1 MQMPKIPLWLKLT
14 ILSGLC
20 VLVGNIVGIT
30 TIKTSIY
37 LGLTFLILTLVP
49 IHFKELVRY
58 RRDFGITSGILI
70 SLHGFFAFSTLLN
83 FSIEK
88 LVQWTIIDGL
98 LASILFVILLVT
110 SNYSVQR
117 KLGNKWRMI
126 HAFVWF
132 ALPLS
137 LLHALM
143 AGRYYMGELPV
154 LAFVILGIL
163 ALFGIGKIFLPRS
176 NLKENLRD
184 ASLVMLGI
192 VFAIGIVLLYPV
204 SGQSSQ
210 NVIAPQATVEPSPS
224 VTIQPTLAYDTTTA
238 PTVEST
244 IAPTIAPT
252 STTQGF
258 TMQEVAQHSSQSDC
272 YVAYQGVVY
281 NITSYLPNHP
291 GGIRKATQMC
301 GQNIDSFSGQ
311 HSGGSFS
318 SPQAQEMLTSLEV
331 GKLKQ

>member
-20 VLVGNIVGIT
+20 IFIGNIVDIT

-49 IHFKELVRY
+49 IHFKQLARY

-70 SLHGFFAFSTLLN
+70 TLHGFFAFSTLLN

-88 LVQWTIIDGL
+88 LVQWTIVDGL
-98 LASILFVILLVT
+98 VASILFVILLVT

-117 KLGNKWRMI
+117 KLGNKWRVI

-143 AGRYYMGELPV
+143 AGRYYTDEIPTLG
-154 LAFVILGIL
+154 FIILGGL
-163 ALFGIGKIFLPRS
+163 GLFGIGKIILPKT
-176 NLKENLRD
+176 NLKESLRD
-184 ASLVMLGI
+184 ASLVIVGI
-192 VFAIGIVLLYPV
+192 VFAIGVVLLYPV
-204 SGQSSQ
+204 SGESSQ
-210 NVIAPQATVEPSPS
+210 NVIVVSQETVTP
-224 VTIQPTLAYDTTTA
+224 TISEIVQPTLAISSS
-238 PTVEST
+238 P
-244 IAPTIAPT
+244 IALT

-258 TMQEVAQHSSQSDC
+258 TMQEVAQHNSQSDC
-272 YVAYQGVVY
+272 YVAYQGTVY

-318 SPQAQEMLTSLEV
+318 SPQAQEMLAPLEV
-331 GKLKQ
+331 GKLR

>member
-14 ILSGLC
+14 ILSGVC
-20 VLVGNIVGIT
+20 IFIGNIVGIT

-49 IHFKELVRY
+49 IHFKQLARY

-70 SLHGFFAFSTLLN
+70 TLHGFFAFSTLLN

-88 LVQWTIIDGL
+88 LVQWTIVDGL
-98 LASILFVILLVT
+98 VASILFVILLVT

-117 KLGNKWRMI
+117 KLGNKWRVI

-143 AGRYYMGELPV
+143 AGRYYMNEIPILG
-154 LAFVILGIL
+154 FVILGGL
-163 ALFGIGKIFLPRS
+163 GLFGIGKIILPKT
-176 NLKENLRD
+176 NMKENLRD
-184 ASLVMLGI
+184 AALVIVGI
-192 VFAIGIVLLYPV
+192 VFAIGVVLLYPV
-204 SGQSSQ
+204 SGESSP
-210 NVIAPQATVEPSPS
+210 NVIVPQATITSTVSEI
-224 VTIQPTLAYDTTTA
+224 VQPTLAISSS
-238 PTVEST
+238 P
-244 IAPTIAPT
+244 IAPTL
-252 STTQGF
+252 TTQGF
-258 TMQEVAQHSSQSDC
+258 TMQEVAQHNAQSDC
-272 YVAYQGVVY
+272 YVAYQGTVY

-301 GQNIDSFSGQ
+301 GQNIDTFSDQ

-318 SPQAQEMLTSLEV
+318 SPQAQEMLASFEV
-331 GKLKQ
+331 GKLR

>member
-1 MQMPKIPLWLKLT
+1 MD
-14 ILSGLC
+14 
-20 VLVGNIVGIT
+20 IT

-49 IHFKELVRY
+49 IHFKQLARY

-70 SLHGFFAFSTLLN
+70 TLHGFFAFSTLLN

-88 LVQWTIIDGL
+88 LVQWTIVDGL
-98 LASILFVILLVT
+98 VASILFVILLVT

-117 KLGNKWRMI
+117 KLGNKWRVI

-143 AGRYYMGELPV
+143 AGRYYTDEIPTLG
-154 LAFVILGIL
+154 FIILGGL
-163 ALFGIGKIFLPRS
+163 GLFGIGKIILPKT
-176 NLKENLRD
+176 NLKESLRD
-184 ASLVMLGI
+184 ASLVIVGI
-192 VFAIGIVLLYPV
+192 VFAIGVVLLYPV
-204 SGQSSQ
+204 SGESSQ
-210 NVIAPQATVEPSPS
+210 NVIVVSQETVTP
-224 VTIQPTLAYDTTTA
+224 TISEIVQPTLAISSS
-238 PTVEST
+238 P
-244 IAPTIAPT
+244 IALT

-258 TMQEVAQHSSQSDC
+258 TMQEVAQHNSQSDC
-272 YVAYQGVVY
+272 YVAYQGTVY

-318 SPQAQEMLTSLEV
+318 SPQAQEMLAPLEV
-331 GKLKQ
+331 GKLR

>member
-14 ILSGLC
+14 IFSGVC
-20 VLVGNIVGIT
+20 VFIGNIVGIT
-30 TIKTSIY
+30 SIKTSIY

-49 IHFKELVRY
+49 IHFKQLARY

-70 SLHGFFAFSTLLN
+70 TLHGFFAFSSLLN

-88 LVQWTIIDGL
+88 LLQWTIIDGL

-110 SNYSVQR
+110 SNYSIQR
-117 KLGNKWRMI
+117 KLGNKWRVI

-143 AGRYYMGELPV
+143 AGRYYMNDIPTLG
-154 LAFVILGIL
+154 FIILGGL
-163 ALFGIGKIFLPRS
+163 GLFGIGKIILPKT
-176 NLKENLRD
+176 NLKESLRD
-184 ASLVMLGI
+184 ASLVIVGI
-192 VFAIGIVLLYPV
+192 VFAIGVVLLYPV
-204 SGQSSQ
+204 SGESSP
-210 NVIAPQATVEPSPS
+210 NVIVVSQETVTP
-224 VTIQPTLAYDTTTA
+224 TISEIVQPTLAISSS
-238 PTVEST
+238 P
-244 IAPTIAPT
+244 IAPT

-258 TMQEVAQHSSQSDC
+258 TMQEVAQHNSQSDC
-272 YVAYQGVVY
+272 YVAYQGTVY

-291 GGIRKATQMC
+291 GGIRKATRMC

-318 SPQAQEMLTSLEV
+318 SPQAQEMLASLEV

>member
-20 VLVGNIVGIT
+20 VLIGNIVGIT

-37 LGLTFLILTLVP
+37 LGLTFLILTLIP
-49 IHFKELVRY
+49 IHFKRLARY

-70 SLHGFFAFSTLLN
+70 TLHGFFAFSTLLN

-98 LASILFVILLVT
+98 LAAILFMILLVT

-117 KLGNKWRMI
+117 KLGNKWRVI

-143 AGRYYMGELPV
+143 AGRYYTDEIPTLG
-154 LAFVILGIL
+154 FIILGGL
-163 ALFGIGKIFLPRS
+163 GLFGIGKVILPKT

-184 ASLVMLGI
+184 ASLVIVGI
-192 VFAIGIVLLYPV
+192 VFAIGVVLLYPV
-204 SGQSSQ
+204 SGESSP
-210 NVIAPQATVEPSPS
+210 NVIVPQATVTPTVSEI
-224 VTIQPTLAYDTTTA
+224 VQPTWPVSSSPIA

-244 IAPTIAPT
+244 SAPTIAPT
-252 STTQGF
+252 STTQGL
-258 TMQEVAQHSSQSDC
+258 TMQEVAQHNSQSDC
-272 YVAYQGVVY
+272 YVAYQGTVY
-281 NITSYLPNHP
+281 NITSFLPNHP

-301 GQNIDSFSGQ
+301 GQNIDTFSDQ

-318 SPQAQEMLTSLEV
+318 SPQAQEMLAPLEV
-331 GKLKQ
+331 GKLR